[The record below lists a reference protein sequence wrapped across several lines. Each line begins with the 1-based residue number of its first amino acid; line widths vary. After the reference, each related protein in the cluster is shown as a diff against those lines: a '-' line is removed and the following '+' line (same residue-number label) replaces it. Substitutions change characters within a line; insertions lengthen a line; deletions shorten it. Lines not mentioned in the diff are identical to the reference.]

1 MQATLDFLT
10 ELAQNNSRDWFQTH
24 KKRYEASK
32 AVVLNLC
39 AEVVQQLAKHSPDL
53 GDVNP
58 SKCVFRIYRDTRFSK
73 DKTPYKTNIGFWIA
87 PGSKE
92 QSRAGYYLHIQ
103 PGASFFA
110 AGVYMPPAPA
120 LQAIRQELHFNHEQ
134 LRKILQQPAIQS
146 TFGEMED
153 MRLKSMPRGIDKAH
167 PAADLLR
174 YTSFVLVAP
183 LNDADL
189 SKKNFAQSL
198 VQNFLKAK
206 DFVDFLNQAI
216 GMSEDA

>member
-92 QSRAGYYLHIQ
+92 QSRAGYYLHI
-103 PGASFFA
+103 
-110 AGVYMPPAPA
+110 
-120 LQAIRQELHFNHEQ
+120 
-134 LRKILQQPAIQS
+134 
-146 TFGEMED
+146 
-153 MRLKSMPRGIDKAH
+153 
-167 PAADLLR
+167 
-174 YTSFVLVAP
+174 
-183 LNDADL
+183 
-189 SKKNFAQSL
+189 
-198 VQNFLKAK
+198 
-206 DFVDFLNQAI
+206 
-216 GMSEDA
+216 